1 MHRREF
7 LKLGAVA
14 GGTLLL
20 GGTGR
25 FRSVLAGPKEIPT
38 VDRLVI
44 TNLVD
49 NVYDIFAKGGKLGNL
64 SVTRHN
70 LPFPYGS
77 DVSLLSEHGLAFHL
91 QSFRGAEEKQILLD
105 FALTPHTLTNNYQGL
120 RVEPAKAD
128 ALIISHGHVDHYGG
142 LLDLATSLQGHGKTG
157 LTLYA
162 GGRDTFCHRWV
173 VQPDGKTLDYGELKQ
188 DALEA
193 RGLKVVLAE
202 ESTSVAGHAM
212 TSGHIARITD
222 FEMSPPAARLE
233 AGATGSGCDAT
244 FHFPPGTIKV
254 EAKPGDLVKDIF
266 WGEHATAYNVKD
278 RGLVVIS
285 SCGHAGIIN
294 SVRQLQKSTRVEKV
308 HAVVG
313 GWHLAPYPDD
323 IIGKTVGALKEID
336 PDYLIPMHCTGF
348 RTMMAVQREMPQKLI
363 MPSTGTRVLFGA

>member
-14 GGTLLL
+14 GGTVLL

-25 FRSVLAGPKEIPT
+25 FGSLLNAPREIPT
-38 VDRLVI
+38 TDRLVL

-49 NVYDIFAKGGKLGNL
+49 NVYDIFAKGGKIGNL
-64 SVTRHN
+64 TIARN
-70 LPFPYGS
+70 TLPFPYGS

-105 FALTPHTLTNNYQGL
+105 FALTPGTLTNNFKGL
-120 RVEPAKAD
+120 KVDPAQAD

-142 LLDLATSLQGHGKTG
+142 LLDLAKNLREQRKTG

-162 GGRDTFCHRWV
+162 GGHDTFCHRWV
-173 VQPDGKTLDYGELKQ
+173 VQPDGKKIDYGELKRGE
-188 DALEA
+188 LEA
-193 RGLKVVLAE
+193 RGLKVVVAE
-202 ESTSVAGHAM
+202 EPTVVAGHAF

-233 AGATGSGCDAT
+233 AGPAGSACDAT
-244 FHFPPGTIKV
+244 FHFPPGTVKM
-254 EAKPGDLVKDIF
+254 EAKPGESVKDIF

-294 SVRQLQKSTRVEKV
+294 SVRQIQKSTGIEKV

-313 GWHLAPYPDD
+313 GWHLAPYPDEL
-323 IIGKTVGALKEID
+323 IAKTVRAMKEIN
-336 PDYLIPMHCTGF
+336 PDYIIPMHCTGL
-348 RTMMAVQREMPQKLI
+348 RAIMAVQRDMPEKLI
-363 MPSTGTRVLFGA
+363 MPSTGTRVVFGA